1 MSAMISLSKLSNTPD
16 VKVNVNPNI
25 NVKTSFTTTSTDK
38 PIESDVKV
46 SYGETQEPKPK
57 TYSEEEFKNAVDM
70 IEYYKVR
77 LDILRIINMIIKNNP
92 FMLKGLII
100 MEEENLKKIIMKLVF
115 AKDVQIDA
123 EDVGQG
129 CITKNT
135 YRKINAIYVVC
146 PDDSLKNLK
155 YDYPGIMRE
164 LLEYGIS
171 TKYVW

>member
-57 TYSEEEFKNAVDM
+57 TYSEEEFKSAVDM

-77 LDILRIINMIIKNNP
+77 HDILRIINMIIKNNP

-129 CITKNT
+129 CITRKT
-135 YRKINAIYVVC
+135 YRKINAIYVVR

-155 YDYPGIMRE
+155 YDYPDIMRE